1 MKKVHQ
7 FPGWEIFVVIPA
19 VCSLAGYLVSMV
31 FS

>member
-19 VCSLAGYLVSMV
+19 ACTLAGFVVSV
-31 FS
+31 LG